1 MTIIRETAP
10 KNLPALA
17 LSYQDARLPELLF
30 RYRARN
36 FPGTLDEHEQQRW
49 LAHRR
54 EVFNQDNLTRY
65 FEQIGEMMQ
74 EYQHDANKTELL
86 KKLVQYAQHL
96 AQ

>member
-1 MTIIRETAP
+1 MPVCRSYCSATAP
-10 KNLPALA
+10 GI
-17 LSYQDARLPELLF
+17 S
-30 RYRARN
+30 
-36 FPGTLDEHEQQRW
+36 GTLDEHEQQRW